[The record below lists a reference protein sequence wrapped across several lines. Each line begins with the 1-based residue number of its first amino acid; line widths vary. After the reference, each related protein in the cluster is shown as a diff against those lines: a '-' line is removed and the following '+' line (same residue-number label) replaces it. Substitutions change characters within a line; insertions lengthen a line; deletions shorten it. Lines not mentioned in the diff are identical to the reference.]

1 MILSVILVVLSLVI
15 LYFGADFLV
24 KGSSS
29 MAVRAG
35 ISPLVVGLTVVA
47 LGTSAPELVVSVKS
61 ALDGIS
67 SIAVGNV
74 IGSNIFNICVILGIS
89 AMIYPLQVDRRL
101 IRIDTPIM
109 LVASLLFVVLFS
121 DGRFGRL
128 SGILF
133 LVGIAGYMFLC
144 VYKAKKGETI
154 EGEQEMK
161 PTKSWLLDVVL
172 VIGGLFLLIWGSD
185 MLVKNAVV
193 IAKTLGWSEAV
204 IGLTIVAAGTSMP
217 ELATSVVAALKKR
230 TDIAIGNVI
239 GSNIFNLFAVLGATA
254 TITPIQTDQINI
266 LDMAVMLGSAVI
278 VLPFMRTGFRIE
290 RWEGILLFAVYL
302 TYTVY
307 LLV

>member
-144 VYKAKKGETI
+144 VYKAKKGEVI

-172 VIGGLFLLIWGSD
+172 VIGGLFLLVWGSD

-302 TYTVY
+302 IYTVY